1 MLKKK
6 AKIEVEILQI
16 GKTYKLVKVW
26 IKAGCISKV
35 PVGTISIQLAEVP
48 MVGRCITGKYN
59 SEYAQSGDPKEVKFP
74 ASTRIVGIK
83 NIPSIGLRVETDT
96 SVYLV
101 LY

>member
-6 AKIEVEILQI
+6 ARIDVEILQI

-26 IKAGCISKV
+26 IKAGCVSGV
-35 PVGTISIQLAEVP
+35 PVGTKDIKLAEVP
-48 MVGRCITGKYN
+48 MVGRCITGKYD
-59 SEYAQSGDPKEVKFP
+59 SEYVQSGDPKEVKFP
-74 ASTRIVGIK
+74 ASTMIVGIK
-83 NIPSIGLRVETDT
+83 DIPSVGLCVETKT

>member
-26 IKAGCISKV
+26 IKPGCISKV
-35 PVGTISIQLAEVP
+35 PVGAKDIKLAEVP
-48 MVGRCITGKYN
+48 MVSRPIMGKYD
-59 SEYAQSGDPKEVKFP
+59 SEYPLSGDPKQVTYP
-74 ASTRIVGIK
+74 ASTTILAVRDIA
-83 NIPSIGLRVETDT
+83 PIGLRVETHT